1 MPFLETVLTLSF
13 LLVHRLAGLSVCRV
27 LMRCRLGR
35 IWNEHSYDIDWIIK
49 LREALDA
56 EPDAA
61 DVTIVASDQ
70 GGWPICADMV
80 KNDTL
85 RDAVGIIGSH
95 YPVS

>member
-1 MPFLETVLTLSF
+1 MRRAE
-13 LLVHRLAGLSVCRV
+13 LAGLFPLGFSVYRV
-27 LMRCRLGR
+27 LMRLGPAGGR

-49 LREALDA
+49 LRQALDA
-56 EPDAA
+56 SPDAA

>member
-1 MPFLETVLTLSF
+1 M
-13 LLVHRLAGLSVCRV
+13 RLGPAG
-27 LMRCRLGR
+27 GR
-35 IWNEHSYDIDWIIK
+35 IWNEHSYDVDWIIK
-49 LREALDA
+49 LRQALDA

-95 YPVS
+95 YPVR